1 MSLSADDA
9 HDTPWRADGALLFA
23 IAALLGLGLVMVAS
37 ASIGFAERT
46 TGDAWFY
53 ARRQAVFALLALAL
67 LLPLWRVPLDVWQ
80 RWRVPLLLGAL
91 LLLGLVLVPGVG
103 RVVNGSA
110 RWISLGPLQLQVSE
124 AAKLAMVIYTAGF
137 LAQHREQLHTLGASL
152 RLLGVLGV
160 TGLLLLLEPDF
171 GATAVIAGTVLGM
184 MFLAGMPLWLFAV
197 ISTGMGALLAGVAVL
212 EPYRL
217 TRLTSFMNPWDDPFR
232 TDFQLSQALIA
243 FGRGEWL
250 GSGLGA
256 SIQKL
261 HYLPEAH
268 NDFLFAVLGEELG
281 LLGVLSVILLFM
293 LLLRATFRVAA
304 RSLLAGRSF
313 GGFLAYGVGL
323 WFCLQALVHMGVNL
337 GALPTKG
344 ITLPLMSYGGSS
356 LLITGITLAL
366 LLRADRESWLALP
379 QLPVAAAPLP
389 RPALAAVRQPALPQ
403 ASGVYALKA
412 LRP

>member
-1 MSLSADDA
+1 MNAMPGDG
-9 HDTPWRADGALLFA
+9 HDTLWKPDGALLFA

-37 ASIGFAERT
+37 ASVGFAERS
-46 TGDAWFY
+46 TGDALYY
-53 ARRQAVFALLALAL
+53 AKRQAVYALLALGL
-67 LLPLWRVPLDVWQ
+67 LLPLLQAPLALWQ
-80 RWRVPLLLGAL
+80 RWRLPLLLGAL

-103 RVVNGSA
+103 RMVNGSA
-110 RWISLGPLQLQVSE
+110 RWLNLGPVQLQVSE
-124 AAKLAMVIYTAGF
+124 VAKFAMVVYTAGF
-137 LAQHREQLHTLGASL
+137 LAQHRERLHTLGASL
-152 RLLGVLGV
+152 RLLGVLAV

-197 ISTGMGALLAGVAVL
+197 ISSAMGALLAGVAVL

-250 GSGLGA
+250 GTGLGA

-281 LLGVLSVILLFM
+281 LLGVLSVIGLFM
-293 LLLRATFRVAA
+293 LLLRGTFRVGA
-304 RSLLAGRSF
+304 RSLLAGRAF

-356 LLITGITLAL
+356 LLVMGMTLAL
-366 LLRADRESWLALP
+366 LLRADRESW
-379 QLPVAAAPLP
+379 VAVPLP
-389 RPALAAVRQPALPQ
+389 ETAPAPARTVLAAVRQPPLPQ
-403 ASGVYALKA
+403 ASGIYALKA
-412 LRP
+412 VRP